1 MPIGMLFFL
10 PVTEI
15 LIDTGI
21 STDRTYPHTH
31 LESLVLGR
39 SGFLQQAQL
48 DSWTL
53 NLVFKGNL
61 ARLHLS
67 APLAFAV
74 GGFILEFPLIRS

>member
-1 MPIGMLFFL
+1 MLFSL

-15 LIDTGI
+15 LIDTGL
-21 STDRTYPHTH
+21 STDRTYPPPHTH
-31 LESLVLGR
+31 LASLVWGR

-61 ARLHLS
+61 ACLHLS
-67 APLAFAV
+67 TSLAFAV
-74 GGFILEFPLIRS
+74 GGFILESPT

>member
-31 LESLVLGR
+31 LASLVWGG
-39 SGFLQQAQL
+39 SGFLLQEQL
-48 DSWTL
+48 DSWNL
-53 NLVFKGNL
+53 NLVFKGTWPVFISQL
-61 ARLHLS
+61 RL
-67 APLAFAV
+67 PLQLVALF
-74 GGFILEFPLIRS
+74 SSSH